1 MGMAFVAGVAA
12 EAAAFA
18 GCMTLQGGPPH
29 AWPLVVCEVP
39 LTGSVRKSFEVEGIG
54 DYNIEALSKY
64 LMMLGLDSSEN
75 AVNTVHICLVDGQSS
90 KLESIVQKTAG
101 LGSW

>member
-1 MGMAFVAGVAA
+1 M
-12 EAAAFA
+12 
-18 GCMTLQGGPPH
+18 
-29 AWPLVVCEVP
+29 
-39 LTGSVRKSFEVEGIG
+39 EGIG

-64 LMMLGLDSSEN
+64 LMMFGLDPCEN